1 MARRYYTV
9 ARINGPVA
17 LLVDDAKQHIAVPL
31 SRLPRGTTDGV
42 VLSVPLD
49 HAGTAS
55 WSEAIIDED
64 EARLRLGDAG
74 TNNTDA

>member
-9 ARINGPVA
+9 VRTNGPVA

-31 SRLPRGTTDGV
+31 SRLPRGTADGA

-49 HAGTAS
+49 PAGTAL
-55 WSEAIIDED
+55 WSKAFIDED

-74 TNNTDA
+74 TDRTDV